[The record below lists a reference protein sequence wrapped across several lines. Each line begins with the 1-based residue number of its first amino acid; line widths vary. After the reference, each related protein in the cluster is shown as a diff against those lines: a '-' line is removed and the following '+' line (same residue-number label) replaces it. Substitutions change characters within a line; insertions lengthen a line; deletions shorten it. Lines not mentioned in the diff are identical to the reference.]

1 MELINKNKIN
11 LIKRKLFY
19 YAVYSSVLA
28 LLWIILSSELTI
40 YNYLFGF
47 ILSYLILIYV
57 GELSFPIKKEE
68 RKSSLI
74 IVFFK
79 VILTIIRRIWKSFV
93 LIVYFLY
100 ELIKANIIVTIEILT
115 PNFYMQPAV
124 IAYPLELKTDFQI
137 SILTNFLTLTPGS
150 LTLDV
155 SSDKKTLF
163 IHSMYV
169 KNADEFINAVK
180 NKIEK
185 KILDIFI

>member
-40 YNYLFGF
+40 YNYFFGF

-57 GELSFPIKKEE
+57 GELSFPVKRGAE
-68 RKSSLI
+68 KSFLI

-79 VILTIIRRIWKSFV
+79 VILTIIRRIWKSCV

-100 ELIKANIIVTIEILT
+100 ELIKANIVVTIEILT

-169 KNADEFINAVK
+169 KDTDEFINTVK

>member
-155 SSDKKTLF
+155 SPDKKTLF

-169 KNADEFINAVK
+169 KDTDEFINTIK